1 MEVYASVL
9 VSPNHKREAML
20 QGSALPHKSPKMGN
34 TTLSMAKRNGLS
46 RAEPTNPRITNGIW
60 ADYITTA
67 VRTGDAKRGASGVSV
82 LVIPLNVQGVTRR
95 KLKNSGVAASGSTF
109 LEFDNVKVPV
119 SHLLGKENQ
128 GFQIIMSSN
137 FLANVSNEDFNA
149 E

>member
-1 MEVYASVL
+1 MEVYGSVL
-9 VSPNHKREAML
+9 VSQNHKREAML
-20 QGSALPHKSPKMGN
+20 QGSALPHNSPKMGN

-46 RAEPTNPRITNGIW
+46 STEPTNPRITNGIW
-60 ADYITTA
+60 ADYITAA

-119 SHLLGKENQ
+119 SHLLGKENR
-128 GFQIIMSSN
+128 GFQIIMSSS
-137 FLANVSNEDFNA
+137 FPFKCV
-149 E
+149 